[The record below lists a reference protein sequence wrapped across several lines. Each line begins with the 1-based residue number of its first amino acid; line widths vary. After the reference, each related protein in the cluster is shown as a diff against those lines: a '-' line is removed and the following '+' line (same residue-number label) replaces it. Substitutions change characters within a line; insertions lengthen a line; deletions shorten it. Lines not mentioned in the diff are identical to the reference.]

1 MSIPSFYIRIKQLL
15 QIGGLLLIF
24 PLSGISQT
32 IPDTVIQ
39 ELIVDSSSIYIN
51 DQLPEAPVAED
62 EEEDEYSEEITES
75 ITRLPDT
82 IIFRSVP
89 DTTLSRLKS
98 LREFEYANDP
108 EYWIKKKKKER
119 TSNGLDNFFDW
130 LFGSS
135 VVRII
140 MYILLGLIILYTLYR
155 IIDNNNLFYN
165 SSRRTINNT
174 SEDAI
179 EMEDDNLDEKIKK
192 AIADKDHRKAVRYM
206 YFKTLRQ
213 LDQRG
218 WIRYHTQA
226 TNYDYITQV
235 SSYPVAGDFKFLTQ
249 VYEYVWYGGF
259 ELTEE
264 QFGIVHSNFQKIYK
278 VTA

>member
-1 MSIPSFYIRIKQLL
+1 MSRPSFYIRIKQLL

-24 PLSGISQT
+24 PLIGLSQST
-32 IPDTVIQ
+32 PDTSVIR
-39 ELIVDSSSIYIN
+39 ELIVDSVSMYMN
-51 DQLPEAPVAED
+51 DQLPEEPAP
-62 EEEDEYSEEITES
+62 EEDDEYEEAIES
-75 ITRLPDT
+75 IPRLPDT

-89 DTTLSRLKS
+89 DSTLAQLKS
-98 LREFEYANDP
+98 QREFEYANDP

-119 TSNGLDNFFDW
+119 TSNGLDNFLDW

-155 IIDNNNLFYN
+155 IIENNNLFYN
-165 SSRRTINNT
+165 SSKRTINNT
-174 SEDAI
+174 SEDAV

-192 AIADKDHRKAVRYM
+192 AIADKDHRKAVRYL

-218 WIRYHTQA
+218 WIRYHAQA

-235 SSYPVAGDFKFLTQ
+235 GSYPVATDFKFLTQ

-264 QFGIVHSNFQKIYK
+264 QFGIVHSNFLKIHK